1 MRLILKPLFEVELP
15 PEFVDILK
23 AKIKGREIKEGDI
36 IEIDLLGKPLKFEV
50 IYAEPKEFK
59 VREDT
64 KIELSSEK
72 PLTLDFEFNKAV
84 KNIIFLEKSIVLVFE
99 DEVLVLSEDGHKI
112 YNEKFEGLK
121 EVRGTKNVLVVVH
134 GEGKKLRLI
143 HI

>member
-23 AKIKGREIKEGDI
+23 AKIKGREIKEGEV

-50 IYAEPKEFK
+50 IYAEPKEFR

-84 KNIIFLEKSIVLVFE
+84 KNIIFLEKGIVLIFE
-99 DEVLVLSEDGHKI
+99 DEVLVLSENGHKI

-121 EVRGTKNVLVVVH
+121 EVRGTKNMLVVVY
-134 GEGKKLRLI
+134 GEGKKLRFI

>member
-1 MRLILKPLFEVELP
+1 MRLILKPLFEVDLP

-23 AKIKGREIKEGDI
+23 AKIKGREIKEGEVV
-36 IEIDLLGKPLKFEV
+36 EIDLLGKPLKFEV
-50 IYAEPKEFK
+50 IYAEPKEFR

-72 PLTLDFEFNKAV
+72 PLALDFEFNKTIRNV
-84 KNIIFLEKSIVLVFE
+84 VFLEKSIVLIFE
-99 DEVLVLSEDGHKI
+99 DEVLVLTEDGHKI

-121 EVRGTKNVLVVVH
+121 EVRGTKNILVVVH

>member
-23 AKIKGREIKEGDI
+23 AKIKGREIKEGEVV
-36 IEIDLLGKPLKFEV
+36 EIDLLGKPLKFEV
-50 IYAEPKEFK
+50 IYAEPKEFR

-84 KNIIFLEKSIVLVFE
+84 RNIIFLEKSIVLIFE
-99 DEVLVLSEDGHKI
+99 DEILILTENGHKI

-121 EVRGTKNVLVVVH
+121 EVRGTKNILVVVY

>member
-1 MRLILKPLFEVELP
+1 MRLVLKPLFEVELP

-23 AKIKGREIKEGDI
+23 AKIRGREIKEGEVV
-36 IEIDLLGKPLKFEV
+36 EIDLLGKPLKFEV
-50 IYAEPKEFK
+50 IYAEPKEFR

-84 KNIIFLEKSIVLVFE
+84 RNVIFLEKSIVLIFE
-99 DEVLVLSEDGHKI
+99 DEILVLTEDGHKI

-121 EVRGTKNVLVVVH
+121 EVRGTKNMLVVVH